1 MNIQHCTFH
10 VMIYVCFACQIQYVI
25 CKLCDFVMFSDAV
38 GDYILFGKKDTQLGS
53 SISLTLIW
61 QKGRW
66 DNIPR

>member
-1 MNIQHCTFH
+1 
-10 VMIYVCFACQIQYVI
+10 
-25 CKLCDFVMFSDAV
+25 MFSDAV

-53 SISLTLIW
+53 SISLTVIW